1 MTAEEPIHS
10 RKTEDFKSMHYYA
23 LSKKAKTSNNNIGS
37 EGVDK
42 LKTNQETIRSFTE
55 NETAFKTK
63 LKNLEIRRAMMSEKY
78 K

>member
-10 RKTEDFKSMHYYA
+10 RKTEDFKSMHYYT
-23 LSKKAKTSNNNIGS
+23 LSKKAKTSNNNIAS
-37 EGVDK
+37 EGIDK